1 MQLYR
6 FFKAKHGIKMI
17 LYQRVNQLTGNGA
30 TKDFFIALFMDAE
43 PENPTQTFSFS
54 VRMRPELDAG
64 VQKHC
69 SGSVHD
75 LD

>member
-1 MQLYR
+1 ME
-6 FFKAKHGIKMI
+6 
-17 LYQRVNQLTGNGA
+17 YQQVKWLASTRARKV
-30 TKDFFIALFMDAE
+30 FFIALFLGTE

-64 VQKHC
+64 VQMHC
-69 SGSVHD
+69 TGSVHD

>member
-1 MQLYR
+1 CLPKCCNKIIKYQSVKSLMTLR
-6 FFKAKHGIKMI
+6 AKK
-17 LYQRVNQLTGNGA
+17 V
-30 TKDFFIALFMDAE
+30 FFIAFFMDAE

-64 VQKHC
+64 VHKHWA
-69 SGSVHD
+69 GRVHD